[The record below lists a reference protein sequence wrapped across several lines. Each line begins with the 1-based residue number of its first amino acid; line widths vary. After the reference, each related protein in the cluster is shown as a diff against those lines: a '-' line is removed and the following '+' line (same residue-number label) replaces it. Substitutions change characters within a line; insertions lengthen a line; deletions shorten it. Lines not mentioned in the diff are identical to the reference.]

1 MRRGFAAL
9 VVLGLAAVLTAGPG
23 AAQSRVATEAGAVAE
38 LRALDTITGIV
49 QDFDLVVGDTTVYE
63 RLMISLGEC
72 RFPANN
78 PAADAFAWLTIRD
91 VREAEARFEGWMI
104 ASSPALSALEHPR
117 YDVWLL
123 RCKALGD

>member
-1 MRRGFAAL
+1 M
-9 VVLGLAAVLTAGPG
+9 
-23 AAQSRVATEAGAVAE
+23 ATEAGAVAE